1 MPSWR
6 EVFLYFLFL
15 GFVNIGGPVAQIT
28 MMFNHMVEKR
38 RWLSKDRFI
47 KIMAFC
53 HVLPG
58 PEALQLAIYVGYL
71 KRKVWGGVLA
81 GVTFIVPGAI
91 VMIVLSWLY
100 VRYGKL
106 PQVTDALYVLKPA
119 VLGIIAAGIIKLG
132 RASIRSVF
140 LAILLVAAFVG
151 MRFAG
156 INFLLILLI
165 AGLLNLIFERGSTL
179 LKKAA
184 PTLPVMVVGIS
195 ALIPFSDS
203 RLFQIAWLFFKTG
216 LLSFGGAYASLVFV
230 QRGAVAQYHWLSD
243 GQLLDGVAL
252 SVATPGPFMLFT
264 TFVGYVAGGIPGAA
278 VATLFVFLPSFVF
291 VLAGAHY
298 VEKVRENRALQA
310 FLAGVSAAVV
320 GIIAVVSLDLIP
332 EALVD
337 WPSVAYLGGCLSSDC
352 ISEAGCRFGSRR
364 SNGRR
369 SNLLDHSRVG
379 VSCSRDR
386 QTPLVGRAVLCTLW
400 IRNSRSDAPYPREHV
415 EDDVKI
421 IRLRR
426 ASLNTALSR
435 LRSPQRSTAC
445 QGITRSSLAVSIFL
459 WLRCACLA
467 LCRSH
472 PSRGQFVCRSCQ

>member
-1 MPSWR
+1 MMVESNSTADHQMPSWR
-6 EVFLYFLFL
+6 EVFSYFLFL

-38 RWLSKDRFI
+38 RWLSKDRFV

-53 HVLPG
+53 HMLPG

-91 VMIVLSWLY
+91 AMVVLSWLY

-132 RASIRSVF
+132 RASIRNVF
-140 LAILLVAAFVG
+140 LAILLVGAFLG
-151 MRFAG
+151 MRFAE

-165 AGLLNLIFERGSTL
+165 AGLLNMIMERGSAL
-179 LKKAA
+179 LKKTA
-184 PTLPVMVVGIS
+184 PILPVMFIGTSV
-195 ALIPFSDS
+195 LLPFSDS

-278 VATLFVFLPSFVF
+278 VATFFVFLSSFVF
-291 VLAGAHY
+291 VLGGVY
-298 VEKVRENRALQA
+298 YIEKVRENRGLQA

-320 GIIAVVSLDLIP
+320 GVIAVVSLDLIP
-332 EALVD
+332 EAIVD
-337 WPSVAYLGGCLSSDC
+337 WVTVGISLVAFVLIAFLKRDVALVAIGAILGG
-352 ISEAGCRFGSRR
+352 IVYA
-364 SNGRR
+364 
-369 SNLLDHSRVG
+369 
-379 VSCSRDR
+379 
-386 QTPLVGRAVLCTLW
+386 TIRAL
-400 IRNSRSDAPYPREHV
+400 P
-415 EDDVKI
+415 
-421 IRLRR
+421 
-426 ASLNTALSR
+426 
-435 LRSPQRSTAC
+435 
-445 QGITRSSLAVSIFL
+445 
-459 WLRCACLA
+459 
-467 LCRSH
+467 
-472 PSRGQFVCRSCQ
+472 

>member
-1 MPSWR
+1 MNNQDNASPDDRMPSWR

-53 HVLPG
+53 HILPG

-71 KRKVWGGVLA
+71 KRKLWGGVLA
-81 GVTFIVPGAI
+81 GVTFIVPGA
-91 VMIVLSWLY
+91 VAMIVLSWLY
-100 VRYGKL
+100 VRYGRL
-106 PQVTDALYVLKPA
+106 AQVTDALYVLKPS

-132 RASIRSVF
+132 RASVRNVF
-140 LAILLVAAFVG
+140 LAILLVASFAG

-165 AGLLNLIFERGSTL
+165 AGLLNLIVERGSVA
-179 LKKAA
+179 LKRDG
-184 PTLPVMVVGIS
+184 PTLPVMLLGTT
-195 ALIPFSDS
+195 ALIPFGDS

-264 TFVGYVAGGIPGAA
+264 TFVGYIAGGIPGAA
-278 VATLFVFLPSFVF
+278 LATLFVFLPSFVF
-291 VLAGAHY
+291 VLGFVHY
-298 VEKVRENRALQA
+298 IEKVRENRALQA

-320 GIIAVVSLDLIP
+320 GVIAVVSLDLIP

-337 WPSVAYLGGCLSSDC
+337 WVTLGISLVAFVLIAFLKRDV
-352 ISEAGCRFGSRR
+352 A
-364 SNGRR
+364 
-369 SNLLDHSRVG
+369 LVAVG
-379 VSCSRDR
+379 AIAIGIIYASI
-386 QTPLVGRAVLCTLW
+386 RAV
-400 IRNSRSDAPYPREHV
+400 
-415 EDDVKI
+415 
-421 IRLRR
+421 
-426 ASLNTALSR
+426 AL
-435 LRSPQRSTAC
+435 
-445 QGITRSSLAVSIFL
+445 
-459 WLRCACLA
+459 
-467 LCRSH
+467 
-472 PSRGQFVCRSCQ
+472 

>member
-1 MPSWR
+1 MNRESKIVAAGQQNESNADHQMPSWR

-53 HVLPG
+53 HMLPG

-71 KRKVWGGVLA
+71 KRKLWGGVLA

-91 VMIVLSWLY
+91 AMIVLSWLY
-100 VRYGKL
+100 VHYGKL
-106 PQVTDALYVLKPA
+106 PQVTNALYVLKPA

-132 RASIRSVF
+132 RASIRNAF
-140 LAILLVAAFVG
+140 LEVLLVAAFVG

-165 AGLLNLIFERGSTL
+165 AGILNLLVERGSAL
-179 LKKAA
+179 LKKTA
-184 PTLPVMVVGIS
+184 PIVPMMLIGTS
-195 ALIPFSDS
+195 ALVPFSDS

-243 GQLLDGVAL
+243 SQLLDGVAL

-278 VATLFVFLPSFVF
+278 LATFFVFLPSFVF
-291 VLAGAHY
+291 VLGGVHY
-298 VEKVRENRALQA
+298 VEKLRENRALQA

-320 GIIAVVSLDLIP
+320 GVIAVVSLDLIP
-332 EALVD
+332 GALVD
-337 WPSVAYLGGCLSSDC
+337 WVAVGIAIIAFLLIAFLKRDVALVAVAAMIGGIVYAS
-352 ISEAGCRFGSRR
+352 
-364 SNGRR
+364 
-369 SNLLDHSRVG
+369 
-379 VSCSRDR
+379 
-386 QTPLVGRAVLCTLW
+386 
-400 IRNSRSDAPYPREHV
+400 IRMFA
-415 EDDVKI
+415 
-421 IRLRR
+421 
-426 ASLNTALSR
+426 
-435 LRSPQRSTAC
+435 
-445 QGITRSSLAVSIFL
+445 
-459 WLRCACLA
+459 
-467 LCRSH
+467 
-472 PSRGQFVCRSCQ
+472 